1 MEVLLVI
8 ISILAVIFF
17 PMAIM
22 IWFIDSLISLKRTD
36 KEEDEILYAKRRA
49 NFTAASV
56 VFGIIVAIVVMVFY
70 LAISDF
76 SLM

>member
-36 KEEDEILYAKRRA
+36 KEEDEIIYAKRRA

-56 VFGIIVAIVVMVFY
+56 VFGIIVAIIVMVFY

>member
-22 IWFIDSLISLKRTD
+22 IWFIESLISLKKTS
-36 KEEDEILYAKRRA
+36 KEEDKILYAKRRA

-56 VFGIIVAIVVMVFY
+56 VFGIIVAIIVMVFY
-70 LAISDF
+70 LAISGF
-76 SLM
+76 GLM

>member
-1 MEVLLVI
+1 MEVVLILSI
-8 ISILAVIFF
+8 IIFPFAV
-17 PMAIM
+17 M

-56 VFGIIVAIVVMVFY
+56 VFGIIVAIVFMVFY

>member
-17 PMAIM
+17 PIAVM
-22 IWFIDSLISLKRTD
+22 IWFIDSLISLKKTS

-56 VFGIIVAIVVMVFY
+56 VFGIIVAIIVMVFY
-70 LAISDF
+70 LAISGF
-76 SLM
+76 GVM

>member
-8 ISILAVIFF
+8 ISILAVVFF

-56 VFGIIVAIVVMVFY
+56 VFGIIAAIVVMIFY

>member
-22 IWFIDSLISLKRTD
+22 IWFIESLISLKKTS

-56 VFGIIVAIVVMVFY
+56 VFGIIAAIVVIVFY

>member
-1 MEVLLVI
+1 MEVVLILSI
-8 ISILAVIFF
+8 IIFPFAV
-17 PMAIM
+17 M
-22 IWFIDSLISLKRTD
+22 IWFIDSLISLKKTS

-56 VFGIIVAIVVMVFY
+56 VFGIIAAIVVMVFY